1 MGKNSFS
8 CIMFSLLRKI
18 GRLNP
23 FFKQMIE
30 IKIWLGKNYE
40 AMDIIEFALSF
51 YTSLSLQLDI

>member
-1 MGKNSFS
+1 
-8 CIMFSLLRKI
+8 MFSLLRKI